1 MELKQLLAAF
11 FLAIMM
17 ITTPAFAGDHMVDI
31 NSATV
36 EQLQDVKG
44 IGDKTAMAIVAYRN
58 EHGAYKDVDSLLH
71 VKGIG
76 EKKLAKIKDSL
87 TVVNQDDHHDK

>member
-1 MELKQLLAAF
+1 MKLRHIIASF

-17 ITTPAFAGDHMVDI
+17 ITMPAFAGGNMVDI

-36 EQLQDVKG
+36 EQLQEVKG
-44 IGDKTAMAIVAYRN
+44 IGDKTAMAIVAYRE
-58 EHGAYKDVDSLLH
+58 EHGAYKGVDELLH

-76 EKKLAKIKDSL
+76 EKNLAKFRGSL
-87 TVVNQDDHHDK
+87 MVVSQDDNHDK

>member
-1 MELKQLLAAF
+1 MKLRHIIASF

-17 ITTPAFAGDHMVDI
+17 ITMPAFAGGNMVDI

-36 EQLQDVKG
+36 EQLQEVKG
-44 IGDKTAMAIVAYRN
+44 IGDKTAMAIVAYRS
-58 EHGAYKDVDSLLH
+58 EHGAFKDVEDLLH

-76 EKKLAKIKDSL
+76 EKSLAKFRDSL
-87 TVVNQDDHHDK
+87 MVVNQDD